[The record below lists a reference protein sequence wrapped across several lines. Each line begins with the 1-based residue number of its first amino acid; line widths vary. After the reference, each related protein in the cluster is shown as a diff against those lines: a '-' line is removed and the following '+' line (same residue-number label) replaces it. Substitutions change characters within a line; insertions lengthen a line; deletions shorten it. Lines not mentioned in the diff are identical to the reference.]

1 MSYIPPSDGPEQL
14 NSLISEDKDD
24 LNLNV
29 DETIGN
35 KNGATERRP
44 FENNFHNPFD
54 LNSYP
59 MTNPPLI
66 DSSMFVNFSGD
77 SVPPMLRRR
86 ISISNGQI
94 GQIINH
100 EAIFDE
106 TFNGS
111 HDNDWQRGVMDD
123 LGLRNK
129 GQNFQQQHPPP
140 QPHPHSN
147 THPHPQPQSLPQPP
161 LQQQHGK
168 ILQQPE
174 PQPDV
179 HLHQTPPSNNIL
191 KSENDNNNA
200 PVVNPPIRQQNIN
213 HSLRNKR
220 DSPKGIPRDLKRTFS
235 PGSEH
240 MQEFA
245 GVPPPNYQLVYN
257 NEVIYNAE
265 NGPVPGTAAWK
276 KDRLLERN
284 RVAASKCRQRKK
296 QAQQQL
302 LDDIDVLNQ
311 ENEGLRDKLE
321 NYEKFFMLVQGLFEQ
336 SSDFS
341 NLDNLDNLDLIKNL
355 SKSKDQDELLQKLT
369 NLNIDGFSKDFVR

>member
-1 MSYIPPSDGPEQL
+1 MSYMAPSDEPEQL
-14 NSLISEDKDD
+14 NSLISEGKDD

-29 DETIGN
+29 DGSIGN
-35 KNGATERRP
+35 KNGVTDRRP

-66 DSSMFVNFSGD
+66 DSSMFVNFNSD

-129 GQNFQQQHPPP
+129 GHNHQQQHPYL
-140 QPHPHSN
+140 QSD
-147 THPHPQPQSLPQPP
+147 PHPQSHPQPP
-161 LQQQHGK
+161 LQQQHGR
-168 ILQQPE
+168 IQQQPE
-174 PQPDV
+174 PQQDV
-179 HLHQTPPSNNIL
+179 HLHQSTPSDHTL
-191 KSENDNNNA
+191 KPGNNNNKA
-200 PVVNPPIRQQNIN
+200 PAFNSPIPQQNIN
-213 HSLRNKR
+213 NSNRIKK
-220 DSPKGIPRDLKRTFS
+220 DSPKGNLRDLKRTFS
-235 PGSEH
+235 PGNEH
-240 MQEFA
+240 IQEYA

-311 ENEGLRDKLE
+311 ENRGLRDKLE

-336 SSDFS
+336 SKDFS
-341 NLDNLDNLDLIKNL
+341 NLDNLDNLGLIKNL
-355 SKSKDQDELLQKLT
+355 SKSKDQDELLHKLN
-369 NLNIDGFSKDFVR
+369 NLNIDGFSKDHAR